1 MQPVQEIRLP
11 YFTLMKLLLATVLIC
26 FLGCKAP
33 ELAKAVASS
42 TSARPTAQVSKPLG
56 SYKVSRI
63 DSLKSVYLIYARRN
77 DTLFKIVSD
86 KELSMRCAKIRPGQS
101 YKFQLRSL
109 LFTDLT
115 PEEQAKSMPGLKS
128 LDTHHMG
135 GLDYDGKGLI
145 IKLEGD
151 SVRDLYYAKNISG
164 LCFK

>member
-1 MQPVQEIRLP
+1 
-11 YFTLMKLLLATVLIC
+11 MKLLLATVLIC

-33 ELAKAVASS
+33 ELAKAVAST
-42 TSARPTAQVSKPLG
+42 TSGQPPALVSGPFG
-56 SYKVSRI
+56 SYKVARI

-86 KELSMRCAKIRPGQS
+86 KEMPNRCANIRPGQS
-101 YKFQLRSL
+101 YKFQLRSML
-109 LFTDLT
+109 YTDLT
-115 PEEQAKSMPGLKS
+115 PAEQAKSIPGLKP

-151 SVRDLYYAKNISG
+151 SIRDLYYAKNISG

>member
-1 MQPVQEIRLP
+1 
-11 YFTLMKLLLATVLIC
+11 MKLFLATALIC

-33 ELAKAVASS
+33 ELAKAVVS
-42 TSARPTAQVSKPLG
+42 TTSGRFSVQVSGPLG
-56 SYKVSRI
+56 SYKVARI
-63 DSLKSVYLIYARRN
+63 DSIKSVYLIYARRN

-86 KELSMRCAKIRPGQS
+86 KETPKSCANIRPGQY

-115 PEEQAKSMPGLKS
+115 PAEQAKYPGLKS

-135 GLDYDGKGLI
+135 GLDYDGKGLV

-151 SVRDLYYAKNISG
+151 SIRDLYYAKNISG